1 MVVMDESRVLG
12 LDNAKKIEELLAK
25 GENVMIL
32 SNHQTEADPQVISI
46 LLEANGMSS
55 LAEKMIFVAGHK
67 VTTDPVAIPFSMGR
81 NLLCI
86 HSKKHIK
93 NPPEQAAF
101 KQQQNMATMD
111 VRSYFLVY

>member
-1 MVVMDESRVLG
+1 M
-12 LDNAKKIEELLAK
+12 
-25 GENVMIL
+25 
-32 SNHQTEADPQVISI
+32 ISI
-46 LLEANGMSS
+46 LLEANGLAS

-101 KQQQNMATMD
+101 KQQQNLATMD
-111 VRSYFLVY
+111 VSLDSLCYC